1 MNEALGMNR
10 LLVTSVLLF
19 VAASAQADAVDSLR
33 DFVREAKTGRAAFTQ
48 VVTPA
53 DGTRAKKSSGTFDF
67 ARPDR
72 FRFDYLQPY
81 PQSIVA
87 DGRQVWMHDPDLN
100 QVTVRA
106 VDQALGAT
114 PAALL
119 AGDTLE
125 RDFTLAAQPDAE
137 GLAWAR
143 ATPKA
148 ADGGFQWMAVGFR
161 GAQLAAVE
169 ILDRFGQRTRLTM
182 ERFETNPALTADRFV
197 FVPPPGADVL
207 KQ

>member
-1 MNEALGMNR
+1 
-10 LLVTSVLLF
+10 
-19 VAASAQADAVDSLR
+19 
-33 DFVREAKTGRAAFTQ
+33 
-48 VVTPA
+48 VTPA
-53 DGTRAKKSSGTFDF
+53 DGSRAKVSSGRFEF

-72 FRFDYLQPY
+72 FRFDYLKPY
-81 PQSIVA
+81 PQAIVS
-87 DGRQVWMHDPDLN
+87 DGRKVWMHDPDLN

-119 AGDTLE
+119 AGATLE
-125 RDFTLAAQPDAE
+125 RDFTLIALPARD

-148 ADGGFQWMAVGFR
+148 AEGGFQWMAVGFR

-169 ILDRFGQRTRLTM
+169 ILDRFGQLTLLRLDSLETAAVPAA
-182 ERFETNPALTADRFV
+182 ERFR
-197 FVPPPGADVL
+197 FVPPAGADVL
-207 KQ
+207 EQ

>member
-1 MNEALGMNR
+1 MKR
-10 LLVTSVLLF
+10 LLVTCALMLGALSV
-19 VAASAQADAVDSLR
+19 QADAVDSLR

-53 DGTRAKKSSGTFDF
+53 DGSRAKRSSGSFEF
-67 ARPDR
+67 ARPNR

-81 PQSIVA
+81 PQRIVA
-87 DGRQVWMHDPDLN
+87 DGRQVWMHDPDLD

-106 VDQALGAT
+106 VDNALGAT

-125 RDFTLAAQPDAE
+125 RDFTLAVQPDAE

-169 ILDRFGQRTRLTM
+169 ILDRFGQRTRLTL
-182 ERFETNPALTADRFV
+182 ERFEANPVLAADRFV

>member
-1 MNEALGMNR
+1 MKHLLLAFALM
-10 LLVTSVLLF
+10 
-19 VAASAQADAVDSLR
+19 AAALAARADAVDRLR
-33 DFVREAKTGRAAFTQ
+33 DFVRDTKTGRAAFTQ
-48 VVTPA
+48 TVTPA
-53 DGTRAKKSSGTFDF
+53 DGSRAKVSSGQFEF

-72 FRFDYLQPY
+72 FRFDYLKPY

-87 DGRQVWMHDPDLN
+87 DGRKVWMHDPDLN

-125 RDFTLAAQPDAE
+125 RDFALSVQPARD
-137 GLAWAR
+137 GLEWAR

-169 ILDRFGQRTRLTM
+169 ILDRFGQRTVLRLDAMTPNLALPP
-182 ERFETNPALTADRFV
+182 ERFR

-207 KQ
+207 EQ